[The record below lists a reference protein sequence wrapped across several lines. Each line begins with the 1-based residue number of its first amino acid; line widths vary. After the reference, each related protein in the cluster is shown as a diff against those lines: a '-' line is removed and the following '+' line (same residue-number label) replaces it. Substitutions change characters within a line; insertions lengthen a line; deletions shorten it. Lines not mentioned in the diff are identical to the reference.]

1 MFLCNYLRRRALRR
15 SLSKVPT
22 AIIPITDIRS
32 ATVLLDA
39 ADPSFE
45 ECERRVRAYFR
56 SRSVSVEVIY
66 TCLSKLDRGGE
77 APVDR
82 ASALL
87 LQDLDW
93 YGRPSSQ
100 KTASLAG
107 SQTDLFI
114 SLCPEKNYPA
124 EYISYCIPAR
134 FKMGRFPLPVYDV
147 VLDGREGQS
156 QTEVFRSIEDLFTKI
171 K

>member
-1 MFLCNYLRRRALRR
+1 M
-15 SLSKVPT
+15 
-22 AIIPITDIRS
+22 PIADIRS

-39 ADPSFE
+39 SDPSFE
-45 ECERRVRAYFR
+45 ECDRSVRAYFR
-56 SRSVSVEVIY
+56 SCSIPVKIIY
-66 TCLSKLDRGGE
+66 TFLLKLDKDAT
-77 APVDR
+77 APVDS

-93 YGRPSSQ
+93 CGRPSSQ
-100 KTASLAG
+100 KISSLAG

-114 SLCPEKNYPA
+114 SLCTEKNYPA
-124 EYISYCIPAR
+124 EYISHCIPAR
-134 FKMGRFPLPVYDV
+134 FKLGRFPLPVYDI